1 MQQTPDRSAAITQ
14 RSVDLRPY
22 LNNVGVTT
30 TADIGCG
37 HFNVWRNS
45 FAAEDLPE
53 AGSRTVIGSITFQ
66 LPVLGNTEPD
76 NVRCDG
82 QYIPVPPGYFDW
94 LYVLGAAE
102 RRVEDQVAL
111 HFADG
116 RVDFEPLRLT
126 DFWAAPPAFGE
137 TLAFQTLMHYPQH
150 VQFGVPAR
158 MWCQRVPVVR
168 RARLIAVRLPANAAA
183 HLFAITL
190 VGGLSAGP
198 DRVGVEEDTR

>member
-1 MQQTPDRSAAITQ
+1 MTQ
-14 RSVDLRPY
+14 RPVDLRPY

-30 TADIGCG
+30 IVDTGSG

-53 AGSRTVIGSITFQ
+53 RESRTVVGPITFQ
-66 LPVLGNTEPD
+66 LPNLGSTEPD
-76 NVRCDG
+76 NVRCDR
-82 QYIPVPPGYFDW
+82 QYIPVPPGHFDW

-102 RRVEDQVAL
+102 RRVEDLVAL

-116 RVDFEPLRLT
+116 AVDFEPLRLT

-137 TLAFQTLMHYPQH
+137 TLAFETVMHYPQH

-168 RARLIAVRLPANAAA
+168 RARLTGVRLPANAAA
-183 HLFAITL
+183 HIFAATL
-190 VGGLSAGP
+190 VGGLSTEP
-198 DRVGVEEDTR
+198 DHASAEEDI

>member
-1 MQQTPDRSAAITQ
+1 MQHTPDRPAAITQ

-30 TADIGCG
+30 IADTGSG

-53 AGSRTVIGSITFQ
+53 PGSRTVVGSITFQ
-66 LPVLGNTEPD
+66 LPDLGNAEPD
-76 NVRCDG
+76 NVRCDR
-82 QYIPVPPGYFDW
+82 QYITVPSGYFDW

-102 RRVEDQVAL
+102 RRVEDVVAL

-116 RVDFEPLRLT
+116 TVDFEPLRLT

-168 RARLIAVRLPANAAA
+168 RARLIGLRLPANAAA
-183 HLFAITL
+183 HLFAATL
-190 VGGLSAGP
+190 VGGLSAEP
-198 DRVGVEEDTR
+198 ARVAAEEDL

>member
-1 MQQTPDRSAAITQ
+1 VQQMPNRSAAMTQ
-14 RSVDLRPY
+14 RPVDLRPY

-30 TADIGCG
+30 IADTGSG

-45 FAAEDLPE
+45 FAAEDLPD
-53 AGSRTVIGSITFQ
+53 AGVRTVVEAITFQ
-66 LPVLGNTEPD
+66 LPDLGSTEPD
-76 NVRCDG
+76 NVRCDR
-82 QYIPVPPGYFDW
+82 QYIPVPSGYYDW

-102 RRVEDQVAL
+102 RRVEDLVGL

-116 RVDFEPLRLT
+116 TVDFEPLRLT

-168 RARLIAVRLPANAAA
+168 RARLTGLRLPANTAA
-183 HLFAITL
+183 HVFAATL
-190 VGGLSAGP
+190 VGGLSAES
-198 DRVGVEEDTR
+198 DRIGAEEEI